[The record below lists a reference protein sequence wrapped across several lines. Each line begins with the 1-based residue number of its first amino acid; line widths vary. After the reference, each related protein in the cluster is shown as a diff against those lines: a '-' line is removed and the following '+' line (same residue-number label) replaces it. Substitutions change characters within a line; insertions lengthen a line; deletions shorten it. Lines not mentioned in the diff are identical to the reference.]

1 GSWSATVRLCA
12 RAITAPSHTTTQP
25 IGTSPSAAAAR
36 ASASARSM
44 KFDTLV
50 VARNFW
56 YQPKRLSVNAV
67 MTRKN
72 NDRRGGAHEGTQ
84 PRLRSPSPRVPSG
97 RLRPSAA
104 GRGEGR
110 GEGAFPHPQ
119 TRGDAPSPGSVYSKS
134 GGKGRGDRFPQAGR
148 GENRIARVIAR
159 AGLCSRRQAEEWISA
174 GRVAVNGGAH
184 FAPPLNVAGQ
194 NPPTGARQPPRR
206 PASAPPLPLPKPPL
220 PGETPQRP

>member
-1 GSWSATVRLCA
+1 
-12 RAITAPSHTTTQP
+12 
-25 IGTSPSAAAAR
+25 AAGGG
-36 ASASARSM
+36 ASAGARSM
-44 KFDTLV
+44 KFDRLV

-56 YQPKRLSVNAV
+56 YQPKRLSVNEV

-174 GRVAVNGGAH
+174 GRVAVNGGGH
-184 FAPPLNVAGQ
+184 FLPPAEGGGGEPRPARREAPPAPRGHPPCSPFKAGW
-194 NPPTGARQPPRR
+194 PVGTHM
-206 PASAPPLPLPKPPL
+206 
-220 PGETPQRP
+220 